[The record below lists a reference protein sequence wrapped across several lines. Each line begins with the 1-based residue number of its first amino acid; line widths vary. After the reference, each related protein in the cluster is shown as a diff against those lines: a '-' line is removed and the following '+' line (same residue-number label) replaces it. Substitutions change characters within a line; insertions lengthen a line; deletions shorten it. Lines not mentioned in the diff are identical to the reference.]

1 MQSRTLQQARCRCLS
16 MALLKVEGLKTYFK
30 TMSGYVKA
38 VDGVSFEVE
47 GGQATGLAGE
57 SGCGKTTVAL
67 SILRIL
73 PFNGEILGGKIMF
86 KGRDILR
93 LSEEEVREEIRWKE
107 ISIVFQGAM
116 NALNPVY
123 TVADQMVEA
132 IMAHEPN
139 VTKREALERCGKLM
153 ELVGI
158 DPSRINNY
166 PHEYSGGMR
175 QRAMIA
181 MALACNPSI
190 LIADEPSTALDV
202 IVAAQV
208 LKLLKELKMRLNLG
222 MILITHDLS
231 IIAEIC
237 ERTAIMY
244 AGKIVEYGDV
254 VSIFKEP
261 FHPYTQGLIAAF
273 PNITAKRQKLVSI
286 PGAPPD
292 LLAPPPGCRFHT
304 RCRYAR
310 ELCKIEE
317 PAFIELSKGH
327 YVACHKVAAEADR
340 KKW

>member
-1 MQSRTLQQARCRCLS
+1 
-16 MALLKVEGLKTYFK
+16 MALLEIRGLKTYFK
-30 TMSGYVKA
+30 TLSGYVKA

-47 GGQATGLAGE
+47 KGKATGLAGE

-67 SILRIL
+67 SLLRIL
-73 PFNGEILGGKIMF
+73 PFNGEILDGKILF
-86 KGRDILR
+86 KGRDLTKI
-93 LSEEEVREEIRWKE
+93 SEEEMREEIRWKE

-123 TVADQMVEA
+123 TVAEQMVEA
-132 IMAHEPN
+132 IMLHEPN
-139 VTKREALERCGKLM
+139 ITKREALERSKKLM

-158 DPSRINNY
+158 DPSRIDNY

-208 LKLLKELKMRLNLG
+208 LKLLRELKTRLNLG

-237 ERTAIMY
+237 EKAAIMY
-244 AGKIVEYGDV
+244 AGKISEYGDV
-254 VSIFKEP
+254 VTIFKEP
-261 FHPYTQGLIAAF
+261 LHPYTQGLIAAF
-273 PNITAKRQKLVSI
+273 PHITAKRQRLVSI

-292 LLAPPPGCRFHT
+292 LLDPPSGCRFHP
-304 RCRYAR
+304 RCKYAK
-310 ELCKIEE
+310 EVCKIEE
-317 PAFIELSKGH
+317 PPFKELSEGH
-327 YVACHKVAAEADR
+327 FVACHKAVSEASGKR
-340 KKW
+340 W